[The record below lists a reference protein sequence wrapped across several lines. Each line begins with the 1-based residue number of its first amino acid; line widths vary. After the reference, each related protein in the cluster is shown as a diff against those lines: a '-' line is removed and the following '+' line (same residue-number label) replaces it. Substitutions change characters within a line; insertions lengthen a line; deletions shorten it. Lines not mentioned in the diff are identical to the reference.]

1 MSGESTVI
9 RLATRGSPLA
19 LAQARIVGDLLSA
32 AWGDRITTELVVVDT
47 AGDRSQHVP
56 IHAIGGQGVF
66 VKEVD
71 AAVMAGRAEVAIH
84 SAKDL
89 PSSADGETSGTG
101 ASAAGE
107 DATAT
112 RIVAVPK
119 RADPRDALVGMAL
132 ADLRPGARVATG
144 SVRRR
149 AQLAWLRPDLMFTEL
164 RGNVATR
171 LAKVPEGG
179 AVVVAM
185 AALVRLGWED
195 RASETLSVTSMLPQV
210 GQGAIAVCARPDDD
224 GTATWLAAIEDPL
237 SRIALEA
244 ERAYLRGV
252 GGGCDLPVGAYAVV
266 GEDGS
271 IELEAIIASLDG
283 HTLVR
288 EKATGTVPEAV
299 GTELARRILD
309 GAGGRSLLEHSD
321 AGAPPTGGA
330 ATGGTSS

>member
-1 MSGESTVI
+1 MSGEPRVI

-19 LAQARIVGDLLSA
+19 LAQARIVSDLLA
-32 AWGDRITTELVVVDT
+32 TVWGDQIATELVVVDT
-47 AGDRSQHVP
+47 TGDRSQHVP

-71 AAVMAGRAEVAIH
+71 AAVRAGRADVAIH

-89 PSSADGETSGTG
+89 PSSAAGVDEDPDRHGEP
-101 ASAAGE
+101 AGE
-107 DATAT
+107 PC
-112 RIVAVPK
+112 IIAVPK
-119 RADPRDALVGMAL
+119 RADPRDALVGNAL
-132 ADLRPGARVATG
+132 SDLRPGARVATG

-164 RGNVATR
+164 RGNMATR
-171 LAKVPEGG
+171 LGKVPEGG

-185 AALVRLGWED
+185 AALVRLDCAEK
-195 RASETLSVTSMLPQV
+195 AAEALSVTSMLPQV
-210 GQGAIAVCARPDDD
+210 GQGAIAVCARPDDED
-224 GTATWLAAIEDPL
+224 AASWLAPIEDRRA
-237 SRIALEA
+237 RIGLDA

-266 GEDGS
+266 GDDDS

-288 EKATGTVPEAV
+288 ERATGTRPEVV
-299 GTELARRILD
+299 GAELARRILD
-309 GAGGRSLLEHSD
+309 DAGGRSLLERS
-321 AGAPPTGGA
+321 GLGA
-330 ATGGTSS
+330 APSGGTPP